1 MPILAHLGAA
11 LDDPES
17 WAGLF
22 AAANTDELAAIADV
36 VAPYAPEKAA
46 QSAAQGNAGL
56 DEAALPRER
65 MAAGAATLAT
75 KALGQPEPV
84 ALARWAARRIGARPE
99 MPDAIGA
106 VDAWLISLLASQA
119 GSHGANEPERATLI
133 AALPEPGPEARE
145 PETDALRLA
154 VEAACLR
161 RAKRARLV
169 RVSRWLGLRG
179 LAAPPE
185 LPDPATIRGTG
196 EPEAASPRW
205 REVWEAAGKVP
216 LDMWEQRLKEARAE
230 LGRFNIIVAGRT
242 GVGKTTLIGAAF
254 GKEVGDTLAGRP
266 RTRGRIWYP
275 EDPRESDVLRLC
287 DTEGL
292 EVERFR
298 ETLDSLRTEIAAANK
313 SDDPFDHIHAAW
325 LCIDEPSLTVQPGEE
340 KALAL
345 FREYDIPVI
354 CVLTKAGMAPDFH
367 ERVREILPGCA
378 AVVRVRAQAIEIEGQ
393 TFGPMGLENLMAETE
408 RAIPD
413 VVENAFAVA
422 SRNLEAMAAKAMQSV
437 RAAAGAAGAAGST
450 PLPLA
455 DAAGVFGVQAG
466 MIVRV
471 SLQMG
476 VPLERGDLRKLAGAL
491 LGALGL
497 TASGRFL
504 AGRAIKLIPGL
515 GTLAG
520 AAITGGTAAALTYGL
535 GHAYVAYLR
544 RFHERHHR
552 MPQADE
558 IISGFQDFWRDW
570 RGKHETP
577 PPAAL
582 RPSA

>member
-36 VAPYAPEKAA
+36 VASYAPEKAA
-46 QSAAQGNAGL
+46 QGDAGL

-65 MAAGAATLAT
+65 LAAGAAALAT

-84 ALARWAARRIGARPE
+84 ALARWAARRLGARPE
-99 MPDAIGA
+99 MPDAIGG

-119 GSHGANEPERATLI
+119 GSHGANEPERAALI
-133 AALPEPGPEARE
+133 AELPDTRSQHNEPEAH
-145 PETDALRLA
+145 ALRLA

-185 LPDPATIRGTG
+185 LPDPATIRGVG
-196 EPEAASPRW
+196 EPESESPRW
-205 REVWEAAGKVP
+205 RELWEAAGKVP

>member
-1 MPILAHLGAA
+1 MSILAHLDAA
-11 LDDPES
+11 LDDAES

-22 AAANTDELAAIADV
+22 AAANKVELAPLAQIV
-36 VAPYAPEKAA
+36 EPYAPVA
-46 QSAAQGNAGL
+46 GN
-56 DEAALPRER
+56 EAAAKREQL
-65 MAAGAATLAT
+65 AAGAAALAI
-75 KALGQPEPV
+75 KAHGEPGPM
-84 ALARWAARRIGARPE
+84 ALARWALRRMGARPG
-99 MPDAIGA
+99 DATGIA
-106 VDAWLISLLASQA
+106 QVDARLLSVFARHAGPDSVEEGLPNAELVTSLP
-119 GSHGANEPERATLI
+119 G
-133 AALPEPGPEARE
+133 EPGTPEA
-145 PETDALRLA
+145 DALCLA
-154 VEAACLR
+154 FQAACLR
-161 RAKRARLV
+161 RVKRARL
-169 RVSRWLGLRG
+169 SRFTRLLGLRG
-179 LAAPPE
+179 IAPPPPLPTLPKLSVADPE
-185 LPDPATIRGTG
+185 EDQATPDP
-196 EPEAASPRW
+196 PDW
-205 REVWEAAGKVP
+205 RTLWNMAGRIS
-216 LDMWEQRLKEARAE
+216 LDTWEQRLREARTE

-266 RTRGRIWYP
+266 RTRSRIWYP

-298 ETLDSLRTEIAAANK
+298 ETLAALRTEIAAANK
-313 SDDPFDHIHAAW
+313 SDDPFEHIHCAW

-393 TFGPMGLENLMAETE
+393 TFGPMGMENLMAETE

-422 SRNLEAMAAKAMQSV
+422 SRNLEAMAVKAMQSV

-450 PLPLA
+450 PVPLA
-455 DAAGVFGVQAG
+455 DAAGVFGIQAG

-476 VPLERGDLRKLAGAL
+476 VPLERGDLRSLAATL
-491 LGALGL
+491 IGALGL

-504 AGRAIKLIPGL
+504 AGRVIKFIPGI
-515 GTLAG
+515 GQLAG
-520 AAITGGTAAALTYGL
+520 AAITGGTAAGLTYGL
-535 GHAYVAYLR
+535 GRAYVTYLQ
-544 RFHERHHR
+544 RFHAHHR
-552 MPQADE
+552 RMPRAEE
-558 IISGFQDFWRDW
+558 IISGFTAYWRNW

-577 PPAAL
+577 PSAAL
-582 RPSA
+582 HQDA